1 MFNLQKIQYML
12 YTIALTPLAFI
23 NRAFA
28 EDGDE
33 WAEEG
38 GEVGGICA
46 PGECCPSETVVCTPD
61 GGALIALIAVP
72 VVVTIVLMLVLSKHF
87 GTKAVE
93 AGVTNV
99 QSHARSGLGLGAFLG
114 ALTYIGTLVALA
126 GGIPGSQL
134 ILVIALGVVG
144 LVLFGATWAGR
155 K

>member
-12 YTIALTPLAFI
+12 YTIALTPLAFL

-28 EDGDE
+28 EDGDD
-33 WAEEG
+33 WADDGPVGELCVEG
-38 GEVGGICA
+38 Q
-46 PGECCPSETVVCTPD
+46 CCPSETVVCTPE

-114 ALTYIGTLVALA
+114 SLTYIGTLVALA